1 MAHAF
6 AKRALVSMLV
16 LSVVACGQKEGPG
29 GVHEGDYFS
38 TKLADT
44 VAEGFVSGW
53 VGDRWV
59 EVHKTGDLV
68 QRIDLRQVPAFK
80 VRCSHE

>member
-1 MAHAF
+1 MSHAF
-6 AKRALVSMLV
+6 ARRAVAV
-16 LSVVACGQKEGPG
+16 LGLSLVACGPGEGPG

-38 TKLADT
+38 AKLEGS
-44 VAEGFVSGW
+44 VAAGFVSGW
-53 VGDRWV
+53 TGDRWV

-68 QRIDLRQVPAFK
+68 QRIDLHRVASFK